1 MILTNYKNIKNNFN
15 LYIAKKCLCIKEK
28 IYIAHVIFL
37 HLKDSGRF
45 ILKHCKE
52 PIKYVFQTQYKFE
65 NYTEK
70 DIAFE

>member
-1 MILTNYKNIKNNFN
+1 
-15 LYIAKKCLCIKEK
+15 
-28 IYIAHVIFL
+28 
-37 HLKDSGRF
+37 LKDSGKF

>member
-1 MILTNYKNIKNNFN
+1 
-15 LYIAKKCLCIKEK
+15 LCIKEK
-28 IYIAHVIFL
+28 IYIAPVIFL
-37 HLKDSGRF
+37 HLKDSGKF